1 MTGCSTYVSN
11 IEGQAFAP
19 IDPPVKLSSPRPANG
34 SIFHSSQ
41 NGLFAT
47 DQRARRVGDI
57 LTVSFNE
64 TYSATKAQTASSSKA
79 DNFGVTLPTG
89 LPNIFTGGF
98 DKDAGGNGAGL
109 SAGTTRSFAGA
120 GNAVQSNSFS
130 GLLSVTVVRVFENGN
145 MEVAGQK
152 ELMLNNGNE
161 YVRVRGVVRPEDV
174 SANNIVSS
182 NRLADAQI
190 RYTGSGQL
198 ADSSKQG
205 WLSELM
211 RTFHH
216 FKGMSNLFSRI
227 CVFGILA
234 VSCLGISIGVVKADR
249 LKDMTSIAGVRSN
262 QLVGYGLV
270 VGLAGTGDG
279 NAVLTQ
285 QAMQSMISQFG
296 VVTNASDMNGKNAAS
311 VIVTADL
318 PPFIK
323 PGQKLD
329 VVVSTV
335 GQAKSLRGG
344 TLLMTPLLGA
354 DGETYAIAQGNL
366 MVGGL
371 GVAGGDGSSL
381 TVNVPTVGRIPGGGS
396 VERMIE
402 NTFLDSENLYL
413 ICIRVILVLA
423 TVLLRQ
429 SMKFLVK
436 VSRYRWTQPLSK
448 CAPR

>member
-1 MTGCSTYVSN
+1 
-11 IEGQAFAP
+11 
-19 IDPPVKLSSPRPANG
+19 
-34 SIFHSSQ
+34 
-41 NGLFAT
+41 
-47 DQRARRVGDI
+47 
-57 LTVSFNE
+57 
-64 TYSATKAQTASSSKA
+64 
-79 DNFGVTLPTG
+79 
-89 LPNIFTGGF
+89 
-98 DKDAGGNGAGL
+98 
-109 SAGTTRSFAGA
+109 
-120 GNAVQSNSFS
+120 
-130 GLLSVTVVRVFENGN
+130 
-145 MEVAGQK
+145 
-152 ELMLNNGNE
+152 
-161 YVRVRGVVRPEDV
+161 
-174 SANNIVSS
+174 
-182 NRLADAQI
+182 
-190 RYTGSGQL
+190 
-198 ADSSKQG
+198 
-205 WLSELM
+205 
-211 RTFHH
+211 
-216 FKGMSNLFSRI
+216 MSNLFSRI
-227 CVFGILA
+227 CVFAILA
-234 VSCLGISIGVVKADR
+234 VSCLGISIGGVKADR

-402 NTFLDSENLYL
+402 NTFLDSENLL
-413 ICIRVILVLA
+413 LNLHQGDFSTSNRVAEAINEIFGEGVAVPLDSTTVKVRAPINPAEKVSFVSLLENIQVDPDRPSAKVVVNARTGTIVIGGDVRVLPAAVTHGSLTVRVKENKEVTQTQALAVADGVAA
-423 TVLLRQ
+423 TVPGEAVVTPDTTIEAAEELAKAFVFDPGVELSSIVDALNAVGGTPSDLVAILEALREAG
-429 SMKFLVK
+429 SL
-436 VSRYRWTQPLSK
+436 RAELIII
-448 CAPR
+448 